1 MVLNGCR
8 QLGGIRGAAWLAV
21 VSSVGGGG
29 GLYTGILG
37 AAWLAVVGSGGGGV
51 YTLTKIHGA
60 ACLSSARVVGT
71 NRVQG
76 PLSNIP

>member
-1 MVLNGCR
+1 MAGCR
-8 QLGGIRGAAWLAV
+8 QLGG
-21 VSSVGGGG
+21 GGGG
-29 GLYTGILG
+29 FIHGGFLVLHG
-37 AAWLAVVGSGGGGV
+37 WLSSARGGGGV